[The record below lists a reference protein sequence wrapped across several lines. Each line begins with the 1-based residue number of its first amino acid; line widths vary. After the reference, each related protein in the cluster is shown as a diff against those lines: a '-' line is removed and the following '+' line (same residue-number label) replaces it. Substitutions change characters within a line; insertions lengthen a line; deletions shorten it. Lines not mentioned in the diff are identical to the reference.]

1 MNVTLMTFFGL
12 KTVLLAYIAKNYTLV
27 NKNRKERRIK

>member
-12 KTVLLAYIAKNYTLV
+12 KSILLAYIAKNYTLV
-27 NKNRKERRIK
+27 NKKRKERRIK

>member
-1 MNVTLMTFFGL
+1 MTVTFITLFGL
-12 KTVLLAYIAKNYTLV
+12 KTVLLAYVAKNYTLV